1 MKTHITL
8 VNPPYPGQSFPHP
21 PFPPLGLGYV
31 AAILE
36 KNKFNVDVLDCLTY
50 NLSHEA
56 FKEEIAK
63 RKPDIVGCTCNTLTY
78 KSALQCLKAAKEA
91 LPNCITV
98 IGGHHVTFEDE
109 QAFKDLPTLEIVVRN
124 EGEYTMLEVAERV
137 EAGKDYHDVTGTTVK
152 KPDGTVVRNP
162 KRAYI
167 ENLDELPFPAR
178 HLWPL
183 EATSRYGRIMFDI
196 IASRGCSFACDFCIE
211 VRMHG
216 QNFRNRSVKNVCDE
230 LEECKKKY
238 DADWFSF
245 VDAAFTVDMKFTED
259 LCDEIIKRNLNI
271 NWVAGTRVDMVTKE
285 LLQKMA
291 RAGCKS
297 MWYGVESGAQ
307 NVLNEMRK
315 GITLEQTK
323 KAFQWTVEAGMKPD
337 PNVVLGFP
345 GETKESAWATIKLC
359 QEIAPMY
366 MASYTIA
373 TPYPGTPLYYLVKEK
388 GWLKDTDFDHYDT
401 ATPTF
406 ETPTMSIQELRKL
419 RAKAWSSFYERPSFI
434 LAMFK
439 KGFIYGLAAMKAAV
453 TFRIIDMRMALQ
465 PNKVPPKPPSKS
477 HF

>member
-36 KNKFNVDVLDCLTY
+36 QNKFNIDVLDCLTY

-78 KSALQCLKAAKEA
+78 KSALQCLKASKEA

-109 QAFKDLPTLEIVVRN
+109 KAFKDLPTLEIVVRN

-137 EAGKDYHDVTGTTVK
+137 EAGKDYYDVTGTTVK

-167 ENLDELPFPAR
+167 ENLDKLPFPAR

-183 EATSRYGRIMFDI
+183 EATSQYGKIMFDI

-216 QNFRNRSVKNVCDE
+216 QNFRARSVKNVCDE

-238 DADWFSF
+238 GADWFSF

-271 NWVAGTRVDMVTKE
+271 NWVAGTRVDMVSKE

-323 KAFQWTVEAGMKPD
+323 KAFQWTVEAGIKPD

-434 LAMFK
+434 LSNVQ
-439 KGFIYGLAAMKAAV
+439 KGFHIWFSSYESS
-453 TFRIIDMRMALQ
+453 R
-465 PNKVPPKPPSKS
+465 

>member
-1 MKTHITL
+1 
-8 VNPPYPGQSFPHP
+8 
-21 PFPPLGLGYV
+21 
-31 AAILE
+31 LE
-36 KNKFNVDVLDCLTY
+36 QNKFVIDVVDCLTY
-50 NLSHEA
+50 NLNYES
-56 FKEEIAK
+56 FREEIGK
-63 RKPDIVGCTCNTLTY
+63 RKPDIVGVTCNTLTY
-78 KSALQCLKAAKEA
+78 KSALQILKVTKEA
-91 LPNCITV
+91 LPNCITI

-109 QAFKDLPTLEIVVRN
+109 QAFKDLPTLDAVIRN
-124 EGEYTMLEVAERV
+124 EGEYTMLELAQRV
-137 EAGKDYHDVTGTTVK
+137 EQGKDWHDVIGTTTQK
-152 KPDGTVVRNP
+152 DGKIVRNP

-183 EATSRYGRIMFDI
+183 EATSKYGKIMFDI
-196 IASRGCSFACDFCIE
+196 IASRGCSYWCDFCIE

-216 QNFRNRSVKNVCDE
+216 QKFRKRSVQNVCDE
-230 LEECKKKY
+230 LEECKKTFG
-238 DADWFSF
+238 ATWFSF
-245 VDAAFTVDMKFTED
+245 VDAAFTVDQKFTAD
-259 LCDEIIKRNLNI
+259 LCDEIIKRNLNV

-291 RAGCKS
+291 QAGCKS

-315 GITLEQTK
+315 GITLEQTV

-359 QEIAPMY
+359 QKIAPTY

-388 GWLKDTDFDHYDT
+388 GWLKDTNFDHYDT

-406 ETPTMSIQELRKL
+406 ETPTMTIQELRKL
-419 RAKAWSSFYERPSFI
+419 RAKAWSSFYERPSYI
-434 LAMFK
+434 RAMFK
-439 KGFIYGLAAMKAAV
+439 KGVIYGLAAMKAAV
-453 TFRIIDMRMALQ
+453 TYRIIDLRIALQ
-465 PNKVPPKPPSKS
+465 PNRVPPKPPSKS